1 MDKCTNFK
9 STSSAQPKLGE
20 RLPERARDG
29 SSAGPIARFHGGSH
43 EPEEAQGQV
52 LPGLKPEFGDVSA
65 GVTLAPVH
73 GNSNFF
79 TVKKFDF
86 RALALA

>member
-1 MDKCTNFK
+1 M
-9 STSSAQPKLGE
+9 SSAQPKLGE
-20 RLPERARDG
+20 RLPGRARDG
-29 SSAGPIARFHGGSH
+29 SRAGHVARFHGGFH

-65 GVTLAPVH
+65 GVTLTPAH

-79 TVKKFDF
+79 YRWRVNYT
-86 RALALA
+86 RQR